1 MKENFYYSEKQDGL
15 ASNPHTYD
23 FCFREHKFR
32 FKTDAG
38 VFSKAYIDFGSFTM
52 LEAFTPN
59 TIDAP
64 ILDMGCG
71 YGPIGIV
78 VSTLYDREVLMVDI
92 NERAISLTNDNI
104 KTNKVDKAKAQKSY
118 IYDSI
123 PDEMMFSSIITNP
136 PIRAGKKVVFDIY
149 DGAYNHLLPGGELWV
164 VIQKKQGAPSSM
176 KHLEELFSNCEVVCK
191 NKGYFILK
199 SRKCNWHILIFVI

>member
-123 PDEMMFSSIITNP
+123 PGEMMFSSIITNP

-176 KHLEELFSNCEVVCK
+176 THLEELFSNCEVVCK

-199 SRKCNWHILIFVI
+199 SRKCN

>member
-92 NERAISLTNDNI
+92 NQRAISLTNDNI

-199 SRKCNWHILIFVI
+199 SRKCN

>member
-1 MKENFYYSEKQDGL
+1 MSENFYYQEKQEGL
-15 ASNPHTYD
+15 KSNPNTYE
-23 FCFREHKFR
+23 FNFRDHHFK

-38 VFSKAYIDFGSFTM
+38 VFSKNYIDFGSFTM

-59 TIDAP
+59 SIEAP

-78 VSTLYDREVLMVDI
+78 VSTLYDKEVLMVDI
-92 NERAISLTNDNI
+92 NERALNLANENI
-104 KTNKVDKAKAQKSY
+104 GINKVLKAKAQKSY

-123 PDEMMFSSIITNP
+123 PENSKFSSIITNP

-149 DGAYNHLLPGGELWV
+149 DGAYKHLLDNGELWV
-164 VIQKKQGAPSSM
+164 VIQKKQGAPSSIE
-176 KHLEELFSNCEVVCK
+176 HLKKIFSNCEVVYK

-199 SRKCNWHILIFVI
+199 SIKCC

>member
-1 MKENFYYSEKQDGL
+1 MSGNFYYSEKQDGL
-15 ASNPHTYD
+15 ASNPQTYN
-23 FCFREHKFR
+23 FNFREHHFK

-38 VFSKAYIDFGSFTM
+38 VFSKNYIDFGSFTM

-59 TIDAP
+59 SIDAP

-78 VSTLYDREVLMVDI
+78 ISTLYNKDVLMVDI
-92 NERAISLTNDNI
+92 NERAISLTNENI
-104 KTNKVDKAKAQKSY
+104 KLNSVEKAKAQKSY

-123 PDEMMFSSIITNP
+123 PEEMKFSSIITNP
-136 PIRAGKKVVFDIY
+136 PIRAGKKVIFDIY
-149 DGAYNHLLPGGELWV
+149 DGAYKHLANDGELWV
-164 VIQKKQGAPSSM
+164 VIQKKQGAPSS
-176 KHLEELFSNCEVVCK
+176 KTHLEELFSNCEVVCK

-199 SRKCNWHILIFVI
+199 SRKCN

>member
-199 SRKCNWHILIFVI
+199 SRKCN

>member
-15 ASNPHTYD
+15 ASNPHTYV
-23 FCFREHKFR
+23 FCFREHKFC

-199 SRKCNWHILIFVI
+199 SRKCN

>member
-1 MKENFYYSEKQDGL
+1 MCENFYYSEKQEGL
-15 ASNPHTYD
+15 KSDPNIYD
-23 FCFREHKFR
+23 FTFREHRFK

-38 VFSKAYIDFGSFTM
+38 VFSKKYIDFGSYTM

-59 TIDAP
+59 SINAP

-78 VSTLYDREVLMVDI
+78 VSTLYDKEVLMVDI
-92 NERAISLTNDNI
+92 NERALNLTNENI
-104 KTNKVDKAKAQKSY
+104 GINKVIKAKAQKSY

-123 PDEMMFSSIITNP
+123 PSDMKFSSIITNP

-149 DGAYNHLLPGGELWV
+149 DGAYNHLECNGELWV
-164 VIQKKQGAPSSM
+164 VIQKKQGAPSSIAY
-176 KHLEELFSNCEVVCK
+176 LEKLFSNCEVVCK

-199 SRKCNWHILIFVI
+199 SVKCC